1 MTSLGYGD
9 FTPNTIVARILA
21 SILTVFGLTLNSF
34 LVVAFSEYVKMKSGE
49 IRSHTTL
56 SRLEEYNTLNSQSAE
71 TLAEIIKVSH
81 YMSRKNLD
89 PMMMRKLKPM
99 FNELKRKIDSTKAE
113 THKIRAI
120 LP

>member
-1 MTSLGYGD
+1 
-9 FTPNTIVARILA
+9 
-21 SILTVFGLTLNSF
+21 
-34 LVVAFSEYVKMKSGE
+34 MKSGE

-56 SRLEEYNTLNSQSAE
+56 SRLEVYSTLKSQSAE
-71 TLAEIIKVSH
+71 SLAEIIKMSH

-89 PMMMRKLKPM
+89 PMQMRNLKPM
-99 FNELKRKIDSTKAE
+99 FNQLKMKIDSTKAE